1 MGNQIKG
8 SEMSKSK
15 VRQKLKR
22 KVEEKKQDS
31 KEESKSEWHRCR
43 GARLVVETDEFSL
56 NVPIRFE
63 RMDSSRVDE
72 RRNLKRFTK
81 DGKPV
86 KRKMLGENAH
96 FGYVAKQ
103 ENGEWKEVNKSKVV
117 RKQKIDGEWVEVSKY
132 KYDSENVWKPK
143 AFIDRERIT
152 DFLIEKFYE
161 LGSDVGGLWRL
172 ADYLDKR
179 DQVAVLDDVVIS
191 TGYRKYWGLL
201 YPVIEDGKYT
211 FVLALTRTKL
221 HYKHLSKPKPEEP
234 TEPETTTK
242 RTPKSGIQMKL

>member
-1 MGNQIKG
+1 
-8 SEMSKSK
+8 MSKSK

-22 KVEEKKQDS
+22 KVEEKKQEDS

-56 NVPIRFE
+56 NIPIRFE

-103 ENGEWKEVNKSKVV
+103 ENGEWKEVNKSQVV
-117 RKQKIDGEWVEVSKY
+117 MKQKIDGEWVEVSKY

-152 DFLIEKFYE
+152 
-161 LGSDVGGLWRL
+161 GL
-172 ADYLDKR
+172 
-179 DQVAVLDDVVIS
+179 
-191 TGYRKYWGLL
+191 
-201 YPVIEDGKYT
+201 PN
-211 FVLALTRTKL
+211 
-221 HYKHLSKPKPEEP
+221 
-234 TEPETTTK
+234 
-242 RTPKSGIQMKL
+242 